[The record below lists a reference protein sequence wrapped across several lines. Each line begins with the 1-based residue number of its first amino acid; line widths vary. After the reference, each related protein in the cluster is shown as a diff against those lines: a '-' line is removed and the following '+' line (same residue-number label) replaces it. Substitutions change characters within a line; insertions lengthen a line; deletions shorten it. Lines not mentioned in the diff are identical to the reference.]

1 MENQNLAKKVKE
13 LRKIKSLSQ
22 DELAKKAGL
31 SLRTVQRVENEDTIP
46 SAETLKR
53 LALVLDVAPNELTEF
68 IIDGEAAKQ
77 KLKTKYEYLHIFE
90 SKLVFS
96 KTPEINLVADY
107 EKSVSYVFRTLMVFF
122 VFIPIFSIMAFV
134 CYDLKMMPLVV
145 MSASGSFFFLTMA
158 FNVMLFTSG
167 TPIIDIE
174 TIRSI
179 KIKKVFFK
187 YTAIEILFI
196 ESGRI
201 KGRGLILEKDQV
213 DLMIEKVLAEKLIT
227 ENDIKI
233 NKKIDKIKSFLVFLI
248 PFCFSM
254 VLAFTQY
261 SKLQQ
266 YFNGVY
272 FFILSFWFI
281 IKMLRNSVF
290 LNRDVLKKGF
300 LENDK
305 KMITLVTKG

>member
-1 MENQNLAKKVKE
+1 MAKP
-13 LRKIKSLSQ
+13 Q
-22 DELAKKAGL
+22 
-31 SLRTVQRVENEDTIP
+31 
-46 SAETLKR
+46 
-53 LALVLDVAPNELTEF
+53 
-68 IIDGEAAKQ
+68 KQ

-90 SKLVFS
+90 SRLVFS

-122 VFIPIFSIMAFV
+122 VFIPIFSIMAVVF
-134 CYDLKMMPLVV
+134 YNLKMMPLVI
-145 MSASGSFFFLTMA
+145 MSASGSIFFLTMA
-158 FNVMLFTSG
+158 FNIMLFTSG

-201 KGRGLILEKDQV
+201 KGRALILDKDQV
-213 DLMIEKVLAEKLIT
+213 DLMIERVLAEKLIA
-227 ENDIKI
+227 EDDIKI
-233 NKKIDKIKSFLVFLI
+233 NKKSDKIKSFLVFLI

-254 VLAFTQY
+254 ALVYTQY
-261 SKLQQ
+261 SKLQPYINGG
-266 YFNGVY
+266 YFL
-272 FFILSFWFI
+272 ILSFWLI

-290 LNRDVLKKGF
+290 LNRDTLKKSF
-300 LENDK
+300 LDNDK
-305 KMITLVTKG
+305 KKIPLVAKA